1 MMSLLEP
8 SIIVW
13 SRDREVIHILEPV
26 AMVLAGEG
34 EDHRHGPRIHELAQ
48 PVFT

>member
-13 SRDREVIHILEPV
+13 SRDREVIHIPV
-26 AMVLAGEG
+26 LSAYTYVEVPACIVVVRFFFPE
-34 EDHRHGPRIHELAQ
+34 ENY
-48 PVFT
+48 